1 MDTQTRFW
9 AYQAIT
15 FATQA
20 AAASRIARAL
30 EATRIEPDTLEAIER
45 THREAYYSAD
55 LALNALT
62 SNLDVMHCAAEADQ
76 AEQAAISA
84 LQIAID
90 RALDADPR
98 VVDDVEVAYQSLLR
112 TDETLRALHEAQ
124 YVLYVEGEAL
134 LDESEI
140 PVPARLP
147 NQEGLKLL
155 YQKSAA
161 KFPGTFSELI

>member
-1 MDTQTRFW
+1 MMDTQTRFW
-9 AYQAIT
+9 AYQTIT

-30 EATRIEPDTLEAIER
+30 ERGHLEMDTIEAIER

-55 LALNALT
+55 LAWNALKPHADT
-62 SNLDVMHCAAEADQ
+62 MYCASEASQ

-84 LQIAID
+84 LQAAIN
-90 RALDADPR
+90 RALDADPQI
-98 VVDDVEVAYQSLLR
+98 VDEVEMAYQSLLQ

-124 YVLYVEGEAL
+124 YVFYVEEGGE
-134 LDESEI
+134 DESEI

-147 NQEGLKLL
+147 DEEGLKRL
-155 YQKSAA
+155 YQGSAA
-161 KFPGTFSELI
+161 KFPGTFTELS